1 MLYSDYMGLAPTT
14 VCRFD
19 RQQVHSKRWEII
31 TRLVLD
37 GVSSEHTRRSYS
49 QALEEFLIWLDDQ
62 PGIPFDKATIQKYR
76 SELTGKGLAPSSI
89 NVRLAAIRHFA
100 NEAADNGLLDPEIAS
115 AICRIKGARRTGI
128 RIGRWLTR
136 DEVLCL
142 LSKPDFRTM
151 KGKRDRA
158 ILALL
163 IGGGLRRGELAS
175 LDFGQVQ
182 VRDGRWVIV
191 DLVGKH
197 GRIRTI
203 PIPGWTKE
211 AFDTWA
217 TASGLITG
225 PVFRH
230 VTRYGLLKWTSRLS
244 PQAIFAVVKVY
255 ARLSGLAISPHDLRR
270 TFAKL
275 AYSGDSSLEQ
285 IQLSLGHASIV
296 TTEIYLGTKQ
306 SLTDAPCDHL
316 GLDVRIDADEH
327 PKPESSPAPIT
338 PSTLETRAQE

>member
-1 MLYSDYMGLAPTT
+1 MGLAPTT

-62 PGIPFDKATIQKYR
+62 PDIPFDKATIQKYR

-142 LSKPDFRTM
+142 LSKPDLRTM

-175 LDFGQVQ
+175 LDFEQVQ

-230 VTRYGLLKWTSRLS
+230 VTRYGHLKTPRLS
-244 PQAIFAVVKVY
+244 PQAIFAVVKVH

-275 AYSGDSSLEQ
+275 AYSGHSSLEQ

-316 GLDVRIDADEH
+316 GLETRIDAGH
-327 PKPESSPAPIT
+327 ARSQGAGAESTRDPIA
-338 PSTLETRAQE
+338 SSALDMRAQE